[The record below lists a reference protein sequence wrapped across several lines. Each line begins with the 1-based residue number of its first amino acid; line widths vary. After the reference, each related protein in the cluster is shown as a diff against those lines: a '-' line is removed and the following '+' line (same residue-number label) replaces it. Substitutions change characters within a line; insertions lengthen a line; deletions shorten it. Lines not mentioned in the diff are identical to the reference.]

1 MKDALK
7 PASSN
12 TGIVDAVVKE
22 IKSEAGVTYGNV
34 KSDSKGMV
42 KFGPFAP
49 RDIVKFTVEKE
60 GYSLLT
66 NLKIPIPNPKSAG
79 TKESPATVTTQQV
92 TLNPKVSSNQTHFD
106 RHKYLKLQN
115 VFIMNIADHKVEIG
129 FELGS
134 KAKGFRCHLSVRRW
148 KVQSKSFK

>member
-1 MKDALK
+1 MKDALE

-34 KSDSKGMV
+34 KSDSNGMV
-42 KFGPFAP
+42 KFGPFAS

-66 NLKIPIPNPKSAG
+66 NLKIPIPKSAG
-79 TKESPATVTTQQV
+79 TKESPETVTTQQV

-115 VFIMNIADHKVEIG
+115 VFVINIVDHKIEIG

-134 KAKGFRCHLSVRRW
+134 KAR
-148 KVQSKSFK
+148 

>member
-34 KSDSKGMV
+34 KSDSNGMV
-42 KFGPFAP
+42 KFGPFAQ
-49 RDIVKFTVEKE
+49 RDIVSITVEKE
-60 GYSLLT
+60 GYSLLS
-66 NLKIPIPNPKSAG
+66 NLRIPIPKSAG
-79 TKESPATVTTQQV
+79 TVKTQQV
-92 TLNPKVSSNQTHFD
+92 TLSPKVNSDLTHFD

-115 VFIMNIADHKVEIG
+115 VFVINIAGHIFEID

-134 KAKGFRCHLSVRRW
+134 KAK
-148 KVQSKSFK
+148 